1 MSRLI
6 FSLPSSTNKAQRAQ
20 RLAYWYRPGLEIF
33 GTLQL
38 DCNVRQY
45 TIFTSICNMRNNENS
60 QSLSYPQR
68 SAWICFCT
76 HYPCRNYFFST
87 GRKWP
92 GLWRFRA
99 HIQTEEKNFNSFSS
113 SRSRQSSREPQSP
126 FIPSDEIFHH
136 TVFESCPSGWIV
148 GQLGW
153 IALFLV
159 GLSQG
164 REMLLLSNHF
174 LVNTRSSVIKSHETS
189 ESA

>member
-1 MSRLI
+1 MDVGQGRSEHREDDRVDRG
-6 FSLPSSTNKAQRAQ
+6 PSGLMLFGELQERELNANFAIISYELKENGLVFEDLERI
-20 RLAYWYRPGLEIF
+20 YRQKKK
-33 GTLQL
+33 TW
-38 DCNVRQY
+38 
-45 TIFTSICNMRNNENS
+45 SIC
-60 QSLSYPQR
+60 
-68 SAWICFCT
+68 
-76 HYPCRNYFFST
+76 
-87 GRKWP
+87 
-92 GLWRFRA
+92 
-99 HIQTEEKNFNSFSS
+99 FNSFSS